1 LVTVVIRLWG
11 LAIGAAIQVMA
22 GIIIIMMMM
31 MMMMAVAV
39 AVDGMADEILAT
51 FKSLGFD
58 RAHIEDKRHSLTG
71 EDRLAVFL

>member
-1 LVTVVIRLWG
+1 
-11 LAIGAAIQVMA
+11 MA
-22 GIIIIMMMM
+22 GIMASIEVATRLMAGIM
-31 MMMMAVAV
+31 V

>member
-1 LVTVVIRLWG
+1 
-11 LAIGAAIQVMA
+11 MA
-22 GIIIIMMMM
+22 GIIIIIMMMM
-31 MMMMAVAV
+31 MAV

>member
-1 LVTVVIRLWG
+1 VVIRLLG

-22 GIIIIMMMM
+22 GIIIMMMM
-31 MMMMAVAV
+31 VA

>member
-22 GIIIIMMMM
+22 GIIIMMMM
-31 MMMMAVAV
+31 MMAV
-39 AVDGMADEILAT
+39 AVDGMADEILAS

>member
-1 LVTVVIRLWG
+1 
-11 LAIGAAIQVMA
+11 MA
-22 GIIIIMMMM
+22 GIIIIIIMMMM
-31 MMMMAVAV
+31 MMMMMMAV
-39 AVDGMADEILAT
+39 AVDGMADEILAS

>member
-1 LVTVVIRLWG
+1 VVIRLWG

-22 GIIIIMMMM
+22 
-31 MMMMAVAV
+31 
-39 AVDGMADEILAT
+39 GMADEILAT

>member
-1 LVTVVIRLWG
+1 VVIRLLG

-22 GIIIIMMMM
+22 GIIMMM
-31 MMMMAVAV
+31 V